1 AADPHPP
8 RHKKRMRGAVPVPPP
23 ATSSFTAAAPVFLP
37 DESVPEAD
45 DDTVRFCCTID
56 ELLGSQV
63 EENLPV

>member
-8 RHKKRMRGAVPVPPP
+8 NHKKRMRGAVPVPAP

-45 DDTVRFCCTID
+45 DDTVRFCCTMD